1 MSDDMGSTV
10 KSGSSDA
17 EDNKVMAVLA
27 YLGILVLVPLLAA
40 KESRFAQY
48 HANQGLVLFIA
59 GIGGFIVLS
68 IFSTITSM
76 ILGNIPVLGALVGL
90 FLGGLLYFIAWIAVM
105 ILVIMGIL
113 NAVKGEEKPLP
124 VIGKYNLLKL
134 DQGGQSA

>member
-1 MSDDMGSTV
+1 MSEDMGSTV

-27 YLGILVLVPLLAA
+27 YLGILVLVPILAA

-48 HANQGLVLFIA
+48 HANQGLVLLIA

-76 ILGNIPVLGALVGL
+76 ILGNIPILGALVGL